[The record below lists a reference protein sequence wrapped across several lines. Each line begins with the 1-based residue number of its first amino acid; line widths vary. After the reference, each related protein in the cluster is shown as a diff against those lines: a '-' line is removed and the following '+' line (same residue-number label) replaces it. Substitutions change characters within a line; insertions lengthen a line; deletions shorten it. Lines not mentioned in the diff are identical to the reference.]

1 MVRTVI
7 SLDESDKKWLDSRAK
22 EEQRTMTEIVRQA
35 IHYYRL
41 KGARATEGK
50 TGFKEILRMTKGT
63 WSKGDAVA
71 WVRKMRTE

>member
-7 SLDESDKKWLDSRAK
+7 SLDKNDKQWLDRRAK
-22 EEQRTMTEIVRQA
+22 EEHLTMTEIVRQA

-41 KGARATEGK
+41 KGAKASPGRP
-50 TGFKEILRMTKGT
+50 GFKEILKMTKGT

-71 WVRKMRTE
+71 WVRKLRAE